1 LNFIIYK
8 IIYCKEKKRFPRKSI
23 EILKNWYDLHAENTF
38 AKKETK
44 IELAKQTN
52 LSVVQVSKWLNDQ
65 RARRK
70 KVLLKPIKNSISSK
84 KILRDYFENVTRTPT
99 NLEIKNLKKLTGL
112 SEKKINYW
120 FYLKNR
126 F

>member
-1 LNFIIYK
+1 
-8 IIYCKEKKRFPRKSI
+8 
-23 EILKNWYDLHAENTF
+23 LHAENTF

-52 LSVVQVSKWLNDQ
+52 LSVNQVSKWLNDQ

-70 KVLLKPIKNSISSK
+70 KVVLKPIKNNNSSK

-120 FYLKNR
+120 FNLKNR

>member
-1 LNFIIYK
+1 MNFIIYK
-8 IIYCKEKKRFPRKSI
+8 IINCIENKRFPRKSI
-23 EILKNWYDLHAENTF
+23 EILRNWYDLYAENTF

-52 LSVVQVSKWLNDQ
+52 LSVNQVSKWLNDQ

-70 KVLLKPIKNSISSK
+70 KVVLKPIKNNNSSK

-120 FYLKNR
+120 FNLKNR